1 MFAAIFAI
9 RVPSFR
15 MFGHLFMDARASLG
29 SIALGADFMNP
40 KHHMNIHR
48 CFGGAGAILML

>member
-1 MFAAIFAI
+1 
-9 RVPSFR
+9 

-40 KHHMNIHR
+40 KHHKNIHR
-48 CFGGAGAILML
+48 CFGGAGSILML